1 MTNKDD
7 EEMARAVSEFLVPWD
22 WNDVILHEY
31 KDEHIDWCRSCGLV
45 FGKDFYVHIED
56 GPEIKRINPRAK
68 WPFPEYLKNHHYLFK
83 DPAMA
88 TAFTLTFL
96 T

>member
-1 MTNKDD
+1 MTNKVD
-7 EEMARAVSEFLVPWD
+7 EEMARALSEFLVPWD

-31 KDEHIDWCRSCGLV
+31 QDEHFDWCRNRRLI
-45 FGKDFYVHIED
+45 FGQDFYMHIDEPIVD
-56 GPEIKRINPRAK
+56 TTKGV
-68 WPFPEYLKNHHYLFK
+68 WPFPTYIKNHHYLFK
-83 DPAMA
+83 DAAIA

>member
-7 EEMARAVSEFLVPWD
+7 EEMARAMSDFLVPWD

-31 KDEHIDWCRSCGLV
+31 KDEHLDWCRSNGLV
-45 FGKDFYVHIED
+45 FGKDFYMHIAE
-56 GPEIKRINPRAK
+56 GTEPSYNPKQK
-68 WPFPEYLKNHHYLFK
+68 WPFPEYKKIHHYLFK
-83 DPAMA
+83 DAEMA